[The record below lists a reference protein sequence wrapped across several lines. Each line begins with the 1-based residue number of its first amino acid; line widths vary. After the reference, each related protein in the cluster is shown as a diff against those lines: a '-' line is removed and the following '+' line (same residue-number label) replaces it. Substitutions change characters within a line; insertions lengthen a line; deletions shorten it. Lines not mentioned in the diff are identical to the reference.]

1 MEQLIDELL
10 VLARAGAAVTGTE
23 PTSLAAVAERAA
35 DTVRLDAARL
45 EVPDGI
51 VECDSERL
59 RTLLETLFRNALEHG
74 TGTGSP
80 RPDAPADGLEE
91 RSANPSS
98 DPGGGSTDPN
108 GEPAT
113 PPLDVRIGPLLE
125 GGFYVGDDGVG
136 VPPRAATGCSN
147 PASRRPRTGRD
158 RVRAGDRPRIVD
170 AHGWSIAV
178 AESRAGGARFEFYP

>member
-80 RPDAPADGLEE
+80 RPDAPADGP
-91 RSANPSS
+91 RPKS
-98 DPGGGSTDPN
+98 DPRTRRR
-108 GEPAT
+108 T
-113 PPLDVRIGPLLE
+113 
-125 GGFYVGDDGVG
+125 
-136 VPPRAATGCSN
+136 PRAGRPIRTAN
-147 PASRRPRTGRD
+147 RRLPRSTSGS
-158 RVRAGDRPRIVD
+158 VR
-170 AHGWSIAV
+170 S
-178 AESRAGGARFEFYP
+178 SRAGSAWETTGSASPREP